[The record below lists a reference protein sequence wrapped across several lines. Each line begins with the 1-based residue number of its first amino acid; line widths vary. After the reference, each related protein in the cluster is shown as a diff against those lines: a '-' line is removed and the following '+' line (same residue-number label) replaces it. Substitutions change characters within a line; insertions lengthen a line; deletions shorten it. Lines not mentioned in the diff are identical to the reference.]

1 MAERKEFVS
10 GEKTLVEMRL
20 VTDSR
25 VGARLGEGSVCGGCE
40 AMMEGFL
47 KRKKMYKCGRNGVG
61 FADMQMTSAAEGR

>member
-10 GEKTLVEMRL
+10 GEKPLVEMRL

-47 KRKKMYKCGRNGVG
+47 KRKKCTSVG
-61 FADMQMTSAAEGR
+61 GTGLDLLTCR